1 MSARKKIR
9 VGVVGFGWMGQAHTR
24 SILRI
29 PTLFPEREFDAELV
43 MISDNMASRVD
54 QAVADFGF
62 GHGSVDWNDLIANDD
77 IDVVVICAPNMLHEP
92 IAIAAAEAGKHV
104 FCEKPIATDLAETV
118 EAINACNEAGVKLMI
133 GLQRRF
139 DPNFLRVKTAI
150 QDKEVGNTIIVR
162 HIIDVLFVGRGLNL
176 ASHIM

>member
-77 IDVVVICAPNMLHEP
+77 IDVVKAKLDTNRELRIWLMQHGVK
-92 IAIAAAEAGKHV
+92 IAALPTLVLVRDGKPVRTLFGARDIMSEDKLHAFAFDESDEPPV
-104 FCEKPIATDLAETV
+104 TKPA
-118 EAINACNEAGVKLMI
+118 
-133 GLQRRF
+133 F
-139 DPNFLRVKTAI
+139 DPSAVFSAI
-150 QDKEVGNTIIVR
+150 SSKMSKMR
-162 HIIDVLFVGRGLNL
+162 L
-176 ASHIM
+176 AF

>member
-29 PTLFPEREFDAELV
+29 PTLFPERQFDAELV

-77 IDVVVICAPNMLHEP
+77 IDVVATRGP
-92 IAIAAAEAGKHV
+92 IV
-104 FCEKPIATDLAETV
+104 LSVPIRA
-118 EAINACNEAGVKLMI
+118 N
-133 GLQRRF
+133 
-139 DPNFLRVKTAI
+139 
-150 QDKEVGNTIIVR
+150 
-162 HIIDVLFVGRGLNL
+162 DVALLFVAL
-176 ASHIM
+176 